1 MLRSA
6 STTTLT
12 TIQRVDRAERESA
25 FVADYELP
33 AFVKLCSKVCAM
45 YGIALPEA
53 QLLQMLHEFIGKH
66 FRWVTFEHF
75 NLAFELNAANE
86 LEKKCEHYGALS
98 VSFIGDVL
106 TAYKPHRDKAN
117 LQIQREIAEAKEEE
131 SKQLKEKEMAV
142 NDDSWRRMLAE
153 DIASYK
159 KAIAQVGAEAGVTT
173 KLKILRLD
181 ERVRLID
188 SPGLDDVRAEN
199 SQITREFLKHIDVGI
214 LVVTGAADA
223 SQKRYLDDL
232 RSHCES
238 SVFVALNKIDEWD
251 DLEPSALEDIV
262 NQWKQVLQAEKIY
275 PVCSKEETQYGQYRA
290 E

>member
-1 MLRSA
+1 MENSTPMLRNA

-12 TIQRVDRAERESA
+12 TTQRVDRAERESA

-86 LEKKCEHYGALS
+86 LSKKCEHFGALS

-106 TAYKPHRDKAN
+106 THYKPHRDKAN
-117 LQIQREIAEAKEEE
+117 LQIQREIAESKEQE

-153 DIASYK
+153 DIHNYK
-159 KAIAQVGAEAGVTT
+159 KGKYTVIEIRAVS
-173 KLKILRLD
+173 
-181 ERVRLID
+181 LIRWLEE
-188 SPGLDDVRAEN
+188 SK
-199 SQITREFLKHIDVGI
+199 QIT
-214 LVVTGAADA
+214 ADTFT
-223 SQKRYLDDL
+223 DDEYKL
-232 RSHCES
+232 CKAKARKTIYFEQN
-238 SVFVALNKIDEWD
+238 LNKPMVERMSDRKRQLLKESIQFEGMRE
-251 DLEPSALEDIV
+251 LYKLYLS
-262 NQWKQVLQAEKIY
+262 KQ
-275 PVCSKEETQYGQYRA
+275 
-290 E
+290 

>member
-1 MLRSA
+1 MLRNA

-12 TIQRVDRAERESA
+12 TTQRVDRAERESA

-53 QLLQMLHEFIGKH
+53 QLLQMLHDFIVKH

-86 LEKKCEHYGALS
+86 LSKKCEHFGALS

-106 TAYKPHRDKAN
+106 THYKPHRDKAN
-117 LQIQREIAEAKEEE
+117 LQIQREIAESKEQE

-153 DIASYK
+153 DIHNYK
-159 KAIAQVGAEAGVTT
+159 KGKYTVIEIRAVS
-173 KLKILRLD
+173 
-181 ERVRLID
+181 LIRWLEE
-188 SPGLDDVRAEN
+188 SK
-199 SQITREFLKHIDVGI
+199 QIT
-214 LVVTGAADA
+214 ADTFT
-223 SQKRYLDDL
+223 DDEYKL
-232 RSHCES
+232 CKAKARKTIYFEQN
-238 SVFVALNKIDEWD
+238 LNKPMVERMSDRKRQLLKESIQFEGMRE
-251 DLEPSALEDIV
+251 LYKLYLS
-262 NQWKQVLQAEKIY
+262 KQ
-275 PVCSKEETQYGQYRA
+275 
-290 E
+290 

>member
-1 MLRSA
+1 MLRNA

-12 TIQRVDRAERESA
+12 TTQRVDRAERESA

-86 LEKKCEHYGALS
+86 LSKKCEHFGALS

-106 TAYKPHRDKAN
+106 THYKPHRDKAN
-117 LQIQREIAEAKEEE
+117 LQIQREIAESKEEE

-159 KAIAQVGAEAGVTT
+159 KGKYTVIE
-173 KLKILRLD
+173 I
-181 ERVRLID
+181 
-188 SPGLDDVRAEN
+188 RAVSLMRWLEE
-199 SQITREFLKHIDVGI
+199 SKQITIDTFTDEEYKLCKAKARKNI
-214 LVVTGAADA
+214 YFE
-223 SQKRYLDDL
+223 QQ
-232 RSHCES
+232 
-238 SVFVALNKIDEWD
+238 LNKPMVERMSDRKRQLLKESIHFEGMRE
-251 DLEPSALEDIV
+251 LYKLYLS
-262 NQWKQVLQAEKIY
+262 KQ
-275 PVCSKEETQYGQYRA
+275 
-290 E
+290 

>member
-1 MLRSA
+1 MLRYA
-6 STTTLT
+6 STTTLSIT
-12 TIQRVDRAERESA
+12 QRVDRAERESA

-86 LEKKCEHYGALS
+86 LSKKCEHFGALS

-106 TAYKPHRDKAN
+106 THYKPQRDKAN
-117 LQIQREIAEAKEEE
+117 LQIQREIAESKEEE

-153 DIASYK
+153 DLHNYK
-159 KAIAQVGAEAGVTT
+159 KGKYTVIE
-173 KLKILRLD
+173 I
-181 ERVRLID
+181 
-188 SPGLDDVRAEN
+188 RAVSLMRWLEE
-199 SQITREFLKHIDVGI
+199 SKQITIDTFTDEEYKLCKAKARKNI
-214 LVVTGAADA
+214 YFE
-223 SQKRYLDDL
+223 QQ
-232 RSHCES
+232 
-238 SVFVALNKIDEWD
+238 LNKPMVERMSDRKRQLLKESIHFEGMRE
-251 DLEPSALEDIV
+251 LYKLYLS
-262 NQWKQVLQAEKIY
+262 KQ
-275 PVCSKEETQYGQYRA
+275 
-290 E
+290 

>member
-12 TIQRVDRAERESA
+12 TTQRVDRAERESA

-86 LEKKCEHYGALS
+86 LSKKCEHFGALS

-106 TAYKPHRDKAN
+106 THYKPHRDKAN
-117 LQIQREIAEAKEEE
+117 LQIQREIAESKDEQN
-131 SKQLKEKEMAV
+131 KQLKESEMAV
-142 NDDSWRRMLAE
+142 NDDSWKRMLTE
-153 DIASYK
+153 DIASFK
-159 KAIAQVGAEAGVTT
+159 KGKYTVIEIRAVSLMRWLEEAKYITAETFT
-173 KLKILRLD
+173 D
-181 ERVRLID
+181 EEYSLCKAKARKNIYF
-188 SPGLDDVRAEN
+188 E
-199 SQITREFLKHIDVGI
+199 Q
-214 LVVTGAADA
+214 
-223 SQKRYLDDL
+223 Q
-232 RSHCES
+232 
-238 SVFVALNKIDEWD
+238 LNKPMVERMSDRKRQLLKESISFEGMRE
-251 DLEPSALEDIV
+251 LYKLYLS
-262 NQWKQVLQAEKIY
+262 KQ
-275 PVCSKEETQYGQYRA
+275 
-290 E
+290 